1 MMHSDPTVMAEH
13 PEPLPGN
20 SAGRREL
27 LLIGLFS
34 LLAAVRVFLF
44 TAAFPF
50 FNNVDEH
57 YHLALVC
64 RYSHA
69 DVPRG
74 LDPCSAEA
82 AALIALYG
90 SPEYFGSPRDFP
102 SGKFPPPVW
111 ARPAE
116 ARAEAFQQRK
126 ERWMAR

>member
-1 MMHSDPTVMAEH
+1 MTHASQEVLADH
-13 PEPLPGN
+13 PESLPRS
-20 SAGRREL
+20 SAGRRQL

-34 LLAAVRVFLF
+34 LLAAVRVFVF

-57 YHLALVC
+57 YHFDLVC

-82 AALIALYG
+82 AALIAVYA
-90 SPEYFGSPRDFP
+90 SPEYARSPREFPGENSLPP
-102 SGKFPPPVW
+102 SGL
-111 ARPAE
+111 AR
-116 ARAEAFQQRK
+116 QRRGPRRFSS
-126 ERWMAR
+126 ETSGGCVR

>member
-1 MMHSDPTVMAEH
+1 MTHASQEVLADH
-13 PEPLPGN
+13 PESLPRS
-20 SAGRREL
+20 SAGRRQL

-34 LLAAVRVFLF
+34 LLAAVRVFVF

-57 YHLALVC
+57 YHFDLVC

-82 AALIALYG
+82 AALIAVYA
-90 SPEYFGSPRDFP
+90 SPEYARSPREFP
-102 SGKFPPPVW
+102 GGKFPPHLVSPGRGAGRGVS
-111 ARPAE
+111 AAKRVVDA
-116 ARAEAFQQRK
+116 
-126 ERWMAR
+126 